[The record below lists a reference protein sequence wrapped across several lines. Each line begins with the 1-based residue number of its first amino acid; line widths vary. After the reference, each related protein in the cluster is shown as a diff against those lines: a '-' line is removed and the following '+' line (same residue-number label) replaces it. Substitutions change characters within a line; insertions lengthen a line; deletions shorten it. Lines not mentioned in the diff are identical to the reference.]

1 MFTQQ
6 LNQVIADSTK
16 IAVTHNST
24 VIRPEHL
31 LYGLLNEPSR
41 RIQAMIDHVCTGTSA
56 YELTQRLDKELF
68 EMGLS
73 ENPSASSQISASP
86 MSTRLIKLSVLEAR
100 MLRSKEVD
108 VEHLLLAIFHNQ
120 EINEMNFMKPF
131 HRANV
136 NYQSLYNP
144 LADQAGITRMGSNFT
159 EDDDDE
165 GPEDAPEQPSD
176 NREASQAP
184 RSSTP
189 RSTARGG
196 DTPTLDKFGHDMTRA
211 AEENRLDPVVGREV
225 EI

>member
-100 MLRSKEVD
+100 MLRSKEVED
-108 VEHLLLAIFHNQ
+108 RKSTRLNSSHLA
-120 EINEMNFMKPF
+120 
-131 HRANV
+131 
-136 NYQSLYNP
+136 
-144 LADQAGITRMGSNFT
+144 
-159 EDDDDE
+159 
-165 GPEDAPEQPSD
+165 
-176 NREASQAP
+176 
-184 RSSTP
+184 
-189 RSTARGG
+189 
-196 DTPTLDKFGHDMTRA
+196 
-211 AEENRLDPVVGREV
+211 
-225 EI
+225 